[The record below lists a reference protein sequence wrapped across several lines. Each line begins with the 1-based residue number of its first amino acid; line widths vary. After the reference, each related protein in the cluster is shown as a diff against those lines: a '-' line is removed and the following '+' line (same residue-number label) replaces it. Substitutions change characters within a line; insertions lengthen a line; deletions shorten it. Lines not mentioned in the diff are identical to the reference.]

1 MPQEN
6 IEMVTMSER
15 LSTKMITESLITGI
29 VKVITLNLPFAKNYK
44 KTVNII
50 DVL

>member
-29 VKVITLNLPFAKNYK
+29 LKVFTRNLPLAKNNQ

-50 DVL
+50 